1 MRSSRPAKAS
11 FDPSSQTGP
20 RPVRCESGG
29 DETMKIR
36 YCVAALA
43 SAALLAA
50 APAQAQDKKLKV
62 GFMLPYTGTYA
73 ALGIAIENGFR
84 LYVDEQ
90 GGKLG
95 GRDIEYVKVDDES
108 DPSKAT

>member
-1 MRSSRPAKAS
+1 
-11 FDPSSQTGP
+11 
-20 RPVRCESGG
+20 
-29 DETMKIR
+29 MKISH
-36 YCVAALA
+36 CMAALA

-50 APAQAQDKKLKV
+50 APAQAQGNKLKV
-62 GFMLPYTGTYA
+62 GFMLPYTSTYA

-95 GRDIEYVKVDDES
+95 GREIEYVKVDDES
-108 DPSKAT
+108 DPSKATETSTS